1 MPDTFGDRMARRVDE
16 YIERLFVPRDGALE
30 QGLIDAEQA
39 GLPAI
44 GVSPGEGKLLY
55 LIAKIAGAK
64 RVLEIGTLGGY
75 STTWLARALPSGG
88 RVVTL
93 ELEQR
98 HADVARRNVDR
109 TGVGE
114 RVEIRVG
121 PAADTLREMIE
132 RGEAPFDLIFIDA
145 DKKGY
150 VEYLN
155 LSMRL
160 AHPGTVILAD
170 NVIRRVISPAP
181 GDEDSRGIHAY
192 NEAIAAH
199 PRLESLI
206 LPIIRENLDG
216 LSISIVKTERE

>member
-1 MPDTFGDRMARRVDE
+1 MPDTFDGRMARRVDE
-16 YIERLFVPRDGALE
+16 YIERLFVPRDSALE

-44 GVSPGEGKLLY
+44 SVSPSEGKLLY

-121 PAADTLREMIE
+121 SAVDTLREMIE

-145 DKKGY
+145 DKKAY

-170 NVIRRVISPAP
+170 NVIRRVMSPAP

-216 LSISIVKTERE
+216 LSISIVR

>member
-1 MPDTFGDRMARRVDE
+1 MPDTLDNRLARRVDE

-30 QGLIDAEQA
+30 QGLRDAGQA

-44 GVSPGEGKLLY
+44 SVSPNEGKLLY
-55 LIAKIAGAK
+55 LIAKMAGAQ
-64 RVLEIGTLGGY
+64 RALEIGTLGGY

-93 ELEQR
+93 EMER
-98 HADVARRNVDR
+98 KHADVARRNVDR
-109 TGVGE
+109 AGVGE

-132 RGEAPFDLIFIDA
+132 RGEALFDLIFIDA
-145 DKKGY
+145 DKTGY

-170 NVIRRVISPAP
+170 NVIRRVLALAP
-181 GDEDSRGIHAY
+181 DDEESRGIRAF

-216 LSISIVKTERE
+216 LSISIVT

>member
-1 MPDTFGDRMARRVDE
+1 MPGTFDDRMARRVDE

-30 QGLIDAEQA
+30 QGLKDAEQA

-44 GVSPGEGKLLY
+44 GVSPSEGKLLY
-55 LIAKIAGAK
+55 LIAKMAGAK

-109 TGVGE
+109 AGVGE

-145 DKKGY
+145 DKKRY

-181 GDEDSRGIHAY
+181 GDEDSRGIREF

>member
-1 MPDTFGDRMARRVDE
+1 MPDTFDDRMARQVDG

-30 QGLIDAEQA
+30 QGLKDAEQA

-44 GVSPGEGKLLY
+44 SVSPSEGKLLY
-55 LIAKIAGAK
+55 LFAKIAGAR

-93 ELEQR
+93 ELEQK

-109 TGVGE
+109 AGVGE

-121 PAADTLREMIE
+121 LATDTLRDMIA
-132 RGEAPFDLIFIDA
+132 RGEEPFDLIFIDA
-145 DKKGY
+145 DKTAY

-160 AHPGTVILAD
+160 AHPGTLILAD
-170 NVIRRVISPAP
+170 NVIRRVTAPASA
-181 GDEDSRGIHAY
+181 DEDSRGIRAF
-192 NEAIAAH
+192 NEVIAAH

-216 LSISIVKTERE
+216 LSISIVR

>member
-1 MPDTFGDRMARRVDE
+1 MPGTFDDRMARRVDE
-16 YIERLFVPRDGALE
+16 YIERLFVPRAGALE
-30 QGLIDAEQA
+30 QGLIDA
-39 GLPAI
+39 G
-44 GVSPGEGKLLY
+44 
-55 LIAKIAGAK
+55 
-64 RVLEIGTLGGY
+64 RGGY
-75 STTWLARALPSGG
+75 STRWLARALPSGG

-109 TGVGE
+109 AGVGE

-145 DKKGY
+145 DKKRY

-160 AHPGTVILAD
+160 PPPRTPIPAA
-170 NVIRRVISPAP
+170 NRIRRGSCPAP
-181 GDEDSRGIHAY
+181 PRG
-192 NEAIAAH
+192 
-199 PRLESLI
+199 
-206 LPIIRENLDG
+206 
-216 LSISIVKTERE
+216 